1 MTTMTTKKR
10 TWRPVDETKTL
21 AQRLL
26 AQSQA
31 DPAVLAAQTALADL
45 RLDESVQL
53 QILKV
58 EPTAEDPHRHEPAR
72 VRLLAIRARITVA
85 ERAVTQAR
93 QVASEAGRP
102 ELEEFHAEAA
112 ERLQGGLRG
121 VIEGTKKLNESRSNF
136 LIAGCEHDLRKCP
149 MFGLDRLV
157 TVSHQLQHVLDQWN
171 VG

>member
-10 TWRPVDETKTL
+10 TWRPDETQTL

-26 AQSQA
+26 AQLQA

-53 QILKV
+53 AILKT

-72 VRLLAIRARITVA
+72 GRLLAIRDRITVA
-85 ERAVTQAR
+85 KRAVTQAR

-102 ELEEFHAEAA
+102 ELEGFHAEAA
-112 ERLQGGLRG
+112 ERLQGGLRA
-121 VIEGTKKLNESRSNF
+121 VIEGTRMMNESRSNF
-136 LIAGCEHDLRKCP
+136 LIAGCQHDLRKCP
-149 MFGLDRLV
+149 LFGLENLQSL
-157 TVSHQLQHVLDQWN
+157 SHQLQHVLDQWN
-171 VG
+171 AG